1 MFKRQE
7 LPLDTQLSPQQ
18 LANLM
23 IVEAIEQLQKV
34 TQLSSV
40 HCEQLIIEQCS
51 TSATNTT
58 PLLFNQTK
66 LPVLDS
72 DEFDYISQ
80 LF

>member
-1 MFKRQE
+1 MFKQQV

-34 TQLSSV
+34 TQLSTT
-40 HCEQLIIEQCS
+40 HCEQLIAEQFS
-51 TSATNTT
+51 TQATTIVNPAAFAAKQ
-58 PLLFNQTK
+58 PL
-66 LPVLDS
+66 LDS
-72 DEFDYISQ
+72 DEFDYINQ